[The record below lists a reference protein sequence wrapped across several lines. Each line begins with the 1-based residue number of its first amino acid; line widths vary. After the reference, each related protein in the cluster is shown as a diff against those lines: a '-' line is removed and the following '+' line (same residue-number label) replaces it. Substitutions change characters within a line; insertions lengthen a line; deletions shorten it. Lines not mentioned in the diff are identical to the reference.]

1 MLAAAILTSGCTS
14 LKDYVNNGFKV
25 GPSYGQPEA
34 CTAKHW
40 LDAAD
45 VRMREGEEPI
55 NRWWTVFNDPTL
67 DHLIQCAVE
76 QNLSLREAGFRV
88 LEARALLQIAQGT
101 FFPQSQY
108 MFGAYDR
115 VVASA
120 AATGFPEFGAQ
131 YYNLVNYGFNLTWEL
146 DFWGRYRRA
155 IAAADATLDASVAG
169 YEDVMV
175 TLLGDVATNYV
186 TVRTLQKRIQ
196 YAQENIDLER
206 KIVGIAEKRR
216 RGGQIGRLDLAQT
229 NSVLDQ
235 TESQIPQLQIDL
247 RQACNRLC
255 VLLGTPPYDLQ
266 QQLGTGDIPIAP
278 QQVAVG
284 IPVDLLRRRP
294 DVRRAE
300 RLAVAQ
306 GEQIGIAEA
315 DLYPRFALTGTLGW
329 EAQDLSHLFT
339 APAFNSSVGPA
350 FQWNILNYGRLSNNV
365 KLQEA
370 HYQELVT
377 TFRDS
382 VLQANAEAENALTA
396 FLWSHERARAL
407 DQSVVHSK
415 EANDILL
422 DQYNAGAV
430 DITRLML
437 VMQTLVQQ
445 RDLQATAHGQI
456 AQGLVQVYRA
466 LGGGWTPPAAPP
478 AAATAAAPA
487 AQGVAPVESQPAE
500 AQPAEPP
507 LERLPPPPAV
517 PK

>member
-1 MLAAAILTSGCTS
+1 
-14 LKDYVNNGFKV
+14 
-25 GPSYGQPEA
+25 
-34 CTAKHW
+34 
-40 LDAAD
+40 
-45 VRMREGEEPI
+45 
-55 NRWWTVFNDPTL
+55 
-67 DHLIQCAVE
+67 
-76 QNLSLREAGFRV
+76 
-88 LEARALLQIAQGT
+88 
-101 FFPQSQY
+101 
-108 MFGAYDR
+108 MFGSYDR

-131 YYNLVNYGFNLTWEL
+131 YYDLANYGFNLTWEV

-155 IAAADATLDASVAG
+155 IAAADAVLDASVAG

-186 TVRTLQKRIQ
+186 MVRTLQKRIQ

-206 KIVGIAEKRR
+206 KIVGIADRR
-216 RGGQIGRLDLAQT
+216 HRGGQIGRLDLAQT

-235 TESQIPQLQIDL
+235 TESQIPQLQISL

-255 VLLGTPPYDLQ
+255 VLLGMPPSDLQ
-266 QQLGTGDIPIAP
+266 QQLGTGEIPVAP
-278 QQVAVG
+278 QQTAVG

-300 RLAVAQ
+300 RLAMAQ

-315 DLYPRFALTGTLGW
+315 ALYPRFALTGTLGW
-329 EAQDLSHLFT
+329 EAQDFTHLFT
-339 APAFNSSVGPA
+339 ASAFNSSVGPA
-350 FQWNILNYGRLSNNV
+350 FQWNILNYGRLASNV

-370 HYQELVT
+370 QYQELVT
-377 TFRDS
+377 TFRDT

-396 FLWSHERARAL
+396 FLWSHEQARAL
-407 DQSVVHSK
+407 DQSVLHSK
-415 EANDILL
+415 EANDILVE
-422 DQYNAGAV
+422 QYNAGAV

-445 RDLQATAHGQI
+445 RDLQAVAHGQI

-466 LGGGWTPPAAPP
+466 LGGGWMLPPAVPP
-478 AAATAAAPA
+478 AATAAAAPA
-487 AQGVAPVESQPAE
+487 A
-500 AQPAEPP
+500 AQPASPAPSKPADARPPEPPPGPP

-517 PK
+517 PN